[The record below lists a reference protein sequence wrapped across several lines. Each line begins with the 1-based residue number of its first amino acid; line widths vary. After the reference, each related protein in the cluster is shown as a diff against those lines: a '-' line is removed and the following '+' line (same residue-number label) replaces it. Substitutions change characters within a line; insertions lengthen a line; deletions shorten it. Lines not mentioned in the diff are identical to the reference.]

1 MNWLQVV
8 ATSATAATGI
18 TGFAWRYVVLPIR
31 RIAQR
36 QEEFRQD
43 WDGMPARP
51 GVPERQGVM
60 PRLARIEERQ
70 AATEERTA
78 RIEHELR
85 PNSGTSLRDAVDRV
99 EQAVTPDQP
108 T

>member
-1 MNWLQVV
+1 
-8 ATSATAATGI
+8 
-18 TGFAWRYVVLPIR
+18 
-31 RIAQR
+31 
-36 QEEFRQD
+36 
-43 WDGMPARP
+43 
-51 GVPERQGVM
+51 M